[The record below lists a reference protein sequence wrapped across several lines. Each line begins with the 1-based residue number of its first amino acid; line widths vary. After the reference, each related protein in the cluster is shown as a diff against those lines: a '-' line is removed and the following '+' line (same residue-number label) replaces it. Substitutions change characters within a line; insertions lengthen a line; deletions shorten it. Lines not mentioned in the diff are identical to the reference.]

1 MSAFAPAIR
10 PHKLNVALFGPSAS
24 GKSYTA
30 LALAHQIGTRV
41 ALIDTEHGSSAF
53 YHERFPHDRATLDPP
68 FHPERYQA
76 LLDEA
81 VAAGYDVV
89 ILDSLS
95 PEWDGPGGCLAL
107 ADEARQRQ
115 KTANRFTA
123 WAEVTPR
130 HDALFGAIN
139 RAPCSVLATFRG
151 KPAYDLVT
159 DAQGKSRPVRR
170 ALPGMIGREEGAG
183 FEWDLLAALDERHRV
198 TPVKSRFLALPAGQA
213 QLVDAAWLGQIAQW
227 RRDPA
232 AQLV

>member
-1 MSAFAPAIR
+1 MSSFAPATR
-10 PHKLNVALFGPSAS
+10 PTKLNVALFGPSGA

-30 LALAHQIGTRV
+30 LGLAHQLGSRV
-41 ALIDTEHGSSAF
+41 AVIDTEHASSAL
-53 YHERFPHDRATLDPP
+53 YRDRFPHDIASLAPP

-76 LLDEA
+76 LLDDA

-107 ADEARQRQ
+107 AEEVRQRQ

-139 RAPCSVLATFRG
+139 RVPCSVIATFRG

-159 DAQGKSRPVRR
+159 DERGKSKPVRR
-170 ALPGMIGREEGAG
+170 ALPGIIGREEGAW
-183 FEWDLLAALDERHRV
+183 FEWDLLAALDERHRA
-198 TPVKSRFLALPAGQA
+198 TPVKSRFQAFPAGQA
-213 QLVDAAWLGQIAQW
+213 QAVDAPWLAQIAQW
-227 RRDPA
+227 RREPA
-232 AQLV
+232 VQLV